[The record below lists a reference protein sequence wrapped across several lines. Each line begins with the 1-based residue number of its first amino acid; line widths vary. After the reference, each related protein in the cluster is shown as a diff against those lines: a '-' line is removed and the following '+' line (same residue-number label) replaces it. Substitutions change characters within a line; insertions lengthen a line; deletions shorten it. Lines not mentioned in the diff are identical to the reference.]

1 MNIKRDIVVGAVGL
15 LLLGTT
21 VTGLL
26 GWRHEHN
33 RVAELEAHVAVL
45 EKQEKNSAIVRSV
58 SKQMEEI
65 AYQQKEISDEQ
76 REEAIQ
82 QTRVANEMRQ
92 QSEMERMKAIVA
104 QENAM
109 ASEKQAQEARL
120 VAENQRQI
128 AEHQRIQAELSK
140 RVADTLS
147 YIALGRSL
155 GSLSSIQTQMGD
167 KELGDKLAYATYL
180 FSKRFGGDLY
190 YPTVFQALMTS
201 SHSKLR
207 WAEHRGALMAM
218 AFMPDN
224 NRIVTV
230 GSYGEIM
237 IHEKKNDE
245 LQSTALLD
253 NPIYDFRDL
262 FIDKQGVIY
271 AVSRSGHLAII
282 EKNEPRIIPLE
293 NLDNP
298 MSITDLDDNNLLL
311 VGEDVI
317 AQFDINR
324 KMVVATRDLGFRVTA
339 TSRFDNHPLLFD
351 ERERQHLVMN
361 INEFVSSDIPVK
373 GRVTAFASSKNSNKQ
388 VYGMSDG
395 TIYLMDVQE
404 NKISKLGG
412 HLSRI
417 SKLKLVNHQL
427 YSSSYDG
434 TMKLWNT
441 KSDKIEPMTL
451 LSAGSWIMN
460 FAFDPSKQYAWI
472 GDQNG
477 NLTEALLSVPIMAD
491 IISKKLK
498 SNFTMDE
505 WNYYIGRNVPYETIV
520 PNSRKEVVP

>member
-1 MNIKRDIVVGAVGL
+1 MNIKRNIAVGTVGL

-26 GWRHEHN
+26 GWRHEHK
-33 RVAELEAHVAVL
+33 RVAALEAHIAEL
-45 EKQEKNSAIVRSV
+45 EKQENKSAILRSV

-76 REEAIQ
+76 REEAFQ
-82 QTRVANEMRQ
+82 QTRVANEMRK
-92 QSEMERMKAIVA
+92 QSEVERMKAIVA
-104 QENAM
+104 QENAL

-155 GSLSSIQTQMGD
+155 GSLSSIQTQLGD
-167 KELGDKLAYATYL
+167 TELGDKLAYASYFFT
-180 FSKRFGGDLY
+180 KRFAGDLY

-201 SHSKLR
+201 SQSKLR
-207 WAEHRGALMAM
+207 WAEHSGALMAM
-218 AFMPDN
+218 AYMPDN

-237 IHEKKNDE
+237 IHEKKGDD
-245 LQSTALLD
+245 LQSSTLLND
-253 NPIYDFRDL
+253 PVYDFRDL

-282 EKNEPRIIPLE
+282 ENNVPRIIPLE
-293 NLDNP
+293 SLDYP
-298 MSITDLDDNNLLL
+298 MSITNLDDNNLLL
-311 VGEDVI
+311 VGDGMI
-317 AQFDINR
+317 AQYDINR
-324 KMVVATRDLGFRVTA
+324 KMVVATRDLGFRITA
-339 TSRFDNHPLLFD
+339 TSRFDDHPLLFD
-351 ERERQHLVMN
+351 DRERQHLVMN

-373 GRVTAFASSKNSNKQ
+373 GRVTAFASSKRSGKQ

-395 TIYLMDVQE
+395 TIYLIDVQE

-417 SKLKLVNHQL
+417 SKLKMVDHQL

-441 KSDKIEPMTL
+441 ISDKIEPMTL

-460 FAFDPSKQYAWI
+460 FTFDPSKQYAWI

-491 IISKKLK
+491 IISKELK
-498 SNFTMDE
+498 SNFTTDE
-505 WNYYIGRNVPYETIV
+505 WNYYIGRNVPYETIM
-520 PNSRKEVVP
+520 PNSRKEVAP